1 MLQENWYCLLAYF
14 ITIATM
20 ILRVKDVKTEKM
32 NDLISLVMYLVAL
45 ILWIIIV
52 KTKKLMS
59 LRVERFLI
67 AFNHHAPSMIVISS
81 LLFYLVVCLCTNRCI
96 WIGVIVLS
104 FLVCIWLT
112 CLWYKRENKYT
123 TSKEN

>member
-67 AFNHHAPSMIVISS
+67 AFNHHW
-81 LLFYLVVCLCTNRCI
+81 C
-96 WIGVIVLS
+96 
-104 FLVCIWLT
+104 
-112 CLWYKRENKYT
+112 
-123 TSKEN
+123 